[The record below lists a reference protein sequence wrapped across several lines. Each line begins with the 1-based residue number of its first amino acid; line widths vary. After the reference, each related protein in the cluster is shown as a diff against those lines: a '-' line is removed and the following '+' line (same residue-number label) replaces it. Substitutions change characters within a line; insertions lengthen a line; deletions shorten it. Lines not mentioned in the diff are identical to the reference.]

1 MKNINLKTAIILLL
15 TSLVLYLPVFLRPE
29 ILLNRNNDLQE
40 FFWPIFH
47 YTKFHILN
55 DQGLP
60 LWLNLIFSGAPLL
73 PDPQSFLFYLPNII
87 FYILPI
93 PTAFLVS
100 LFLHTFWGSL
110 GVYWVSKHGFKFS
123 IPVSIFTAILFIFTP
138 KLAGY
143 VEAGHFGLA
152 VSFVWIPFVTLSLIK
167 MTKTKSAI
175 WPVIF
180 GASLAQIYFTHTV
193 TFIITA
199 AAASV
204 FFAFTLFL
212 TVARNTWPKS
222 FLRFFAGAMVTFGLS
237 AVTLLP
243 QLEWTPQTT
252 RFLLL
257 ENKDIYPKWTSL
269 IEFFQNIFIPWL
281 GGQTDI
287 WSIDSEK
294 WVSLGLILPLLA
306 LLGFLSLRKSYKTLI
321 LIITPVIVLISLN
334 NASPIHSILESQ
346 SFMAM
351 LRVTTRF
358 FFIFTFVALFLAGF
372 GLKYLTDKKI
382 NKKIILAV
390 AIIVSLELL
399 SISWARILKPLPSGT
414 KYAPAEV
421 YQFLKSDK
429 EKFRVYCVNR
439 CLSQQ
444 KAAEENL
451 ELVEGYS
458 TLQQTNYYRHMWQLS
473 GAYWNTYTLSLPP
486 IGTYTF
492 EKPQPDAGS
501 LGLYNTKYVISPY
514 PLTNTNFKLEETIGN
529 LNIYKNNLY
538 KTRAYFR
545 DPVGTPAPLIIY
557 TPNHI
562 QVDTSLKTAEKLILS
577 EVYNKGWNAYLNGVD
592 RVKVQ
597 ETPDALRQVDLKPNT
612 EYVDFYY
619 EPASFH
625 IGVGIT
631 FITLIFSITVAVN
644 HLRSNTAK

>member
-1 MKNINLKTAIILLL
+1 MKNINLKTAITLLL

-29 ILLNRNNDLQE
+29 IFLNRNNDLQE

-47 YTKFHILN
+47 YTKFHMLN

-110 GVYWVSKHGFKFS
+110 GVYWVSKHGFKLS
-123 IPVSIFTAILFIFTP
+123 IPISTFTAILFIFSP
-138 KLAGY
+138 KLSGY
-143 VEAGHFGLA
+143 LEAGHFGLA
-152 VSFVWIPFVTLSLIK
+152 VSFAWIPFVTLSLIK

-199 AAASV
+199 AAASA

-212 TVARNTWPKS
+212 TVAKNTWPKS

-306 LLGFLSLRKSYKTLI
+306 LPGFLSLRKPYKTLI

-351 LRVTTRF
+351 IRVTTRF
-358 FFIFTFVALFLAGF
+358 FFILTFVALFLAGF

-382 NKKIILAV
+382 NKKLVILIAFF
-390 AIIVSLELL
+390 ATLELL
-399 SISWARILKPLPSGT
+399 AISWLRILKPLPEQIR
-414 KYAPAEV
+414 YAPSQV
-421 YQFLKSDK
+421 YEFLKRDK
-429 EKFRVYCVNR
+429 DQFRVYCVNR

-444 KAAEENL
+444 KAAEENI
-451 ELVEGYS
+451 ELVDGYS

-514 PLTNTNFKLEETIGN
+514 PLTDTNFKLEETIGN